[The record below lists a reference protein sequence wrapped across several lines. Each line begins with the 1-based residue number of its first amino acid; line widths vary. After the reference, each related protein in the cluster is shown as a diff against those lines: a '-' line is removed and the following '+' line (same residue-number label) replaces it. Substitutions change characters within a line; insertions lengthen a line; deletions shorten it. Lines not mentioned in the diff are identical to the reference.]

1 MVTRKKY
8 LWQHPSGRW
17 YVRKGGKY
25 YRIFAAE
32 GTAEFDEE
40 YWEIRRGK
48 RHEAKRSWSVLIEEF
63 RQSKK
68 WAEYEPRYRQDLEK
82 SFIYLDE
89 KIGKRDV
96 SRLTAADIY
105 TAMDKNA
112 HRVNFANYIPVAVT
126 LLAKLARRKGW
137 LNENP
142 ASGIERLPVPPE
154 RKKPHI
160 PWTDAAVETWRS
172 KATELPMLIFEL
184 GVGTVQRPGDLS
196 GFTWANYDGKN
207 LELTQNKTG
216 VELQLPCTSNLI
228 AQLDSLKTALGE
240 KAKRDRPI
248 LANEDGSP
256 MSYHKIARIMRA
268 ERERLG
274 VLAHDLHALR
284 YRGVMELAWAE
295 CDDDEIMSYSGHK
308 TKKMV
313 IKYAGFARQIMRA
326 KTAAEKRRLW
336 EQLLNETSTKYET
349 DTGGDTQ

>member
-1 MVTRKKY
+1 V
-8 LWQHPSGRW
+8 Q
-17 YVRKGGKY
+17 
-25 YRIFAAE
+25 I
-32 GTAEFDEE
+32 
-40 YWEIRRGK
+40 
-48 RHEAKRSWSVLIEEF
+48 
-63 RQSKK
+63 
-68 WAEYEPRYRQDLEK
+68 
-82 SFIYLDE
+82 
-89 KIGKRDV
+89 
-96 SRLTAADIY
+96 
-105 TAMDKNA
+105 
-112 HRVNFANYIPVAVT
+112 
-126 LLAKLARRKGW
+126 
-137 LNENP
+137 
-142 ASGIERLPVPPE
+142 
-154 RKKPHI
+154 
-160 PWTDAAVETWRS
+160 WRS

-248 LANEDGSP
+248 LATEDGST
-256 MSYHKIARIMRA
+256 MSYQKIARIMRA

-295 CDDDEIMSYSGHK
+295 CDDDEMMSYSGHK

-349 DTGGDTQ
+349 DAGGDTQ